1 MGFMNGRVQDL
12 VFITC
17 TLYMLKGSLNFCIK
31 ITSIFFSWSE
41 DCHKYQNPSFLVK
54 QLLSNCV
61 ISGFGMEKKVITH
74 K

>member
-17 TLYMLKGSLNFCIK
+17 TLYMFKGSLNFCIK
-31 ITSIFFSWSE
+31 ITSTFFSWSE

-54 QLLSNCV
+54 RLLSNFV
-61 ISGFGMEKKVITH
+61 ISGFGMKKKVITH

>member
-17 TLYMLKGSLNFCIK
+17 TFNIHVQRKFEFLFQNYKY
-31 ITSIFFSWSE
+31 FFSWSE

-54 QLLSNCV
+54 RLMSNCV
-61 ISGFGMEKKVITH
+61 ISGFGMKK
-74 K
+74 KS